1 MQMETKGKINPS
13 ERIPLKLIWEKKL
26 ADIHTPVGLYLK
38 LRDRFPQ
45 TLLLESAD
53 YHGKENALSF
63 LCLDPWAEFKV
74 EDGKGSIRIQDSIE
88 NFEVSQNRK
97 DLTESLGAFLSRFVK
112 PENPAPPVM
121 SLGAFGFLGYDALS
135 YFEDIHLSEKN
146 NKVPGIPT
154 ALYRVFRFVLVFDH
168 FNENLYFVE
177 QFPEGG
183 DEKSRLPELEALIG
197 NRNIAEYP
205 FRKMGEEW
213 GDQSDEAYLEAVA
226 KGRQHCFRGDVFQI
240 VLSRKFSQAF
250 HGDDF
255 NVYRQLRSINPSPYL
270 FYFDYGSF
278 RIFGSSPEAQIV
290 IRKNKATIYPI
301 AGTFRRTGNDEADAQ
316 LAEKLLHD
324 EKENAEHIMLVD
336 LARNDL
342 SRSCSTVEVESLK
355 EVQFYSHVIHLVSKV
370 TGVLAEGVNK
380 LQLVADTFPAGTLSG
395 APKYRAM
402 ELIEEIEPSER
413 GFYAGCIGFIDFNLD
428 FNHAIMIRSFLSK
441 DNRLY
446 FQAGAGVVAKS
457 DPELELKEVANK
469 LSALRTAIDKASDIS
484 SF

>member
-1 MQMETKGKINPS
+1 MEENNKSIQLTQ
-13 ERIPLKLIWEKKL
+13 IWEKKL

-53 YHGKENALSF
+53 YHGKENAISF
-63 LCLDPWAEFKV
+63 ICLEPWAEFKV
-74 EDGKGSIRIQDSIE
+74 ENGKGHIQIGANKEEFD
-88 NFEVSQNRK
+88 VKKNRK
-97 DLTESLGAFLSRFVK
+97 DLISGLEGFLSRFK
-112 PENPAPPVM
+112 KANTPAPSVM
-121 SLGAFGFLGYDALS
+121 TQGAFGFMSYDSLPF
-135 YFEDIHLSEKN
+135 FEDIELKDKQ
-146 NKVPGIPT
+146 NKIQDFPT
-154 ALYRVFRFVLVFDH
+154 ALYRIFRFVLAFDH
-168 FNENLYFVE
+168 FNDSLYFIE
-177 QFPEGG
+177 QFAEDPS
-183 DEKSRLPELEALIG
+183 EKPRMGELEALIG

-205 FRKMGEEW
+205 FRKVGEEW
-213 GDQSDEAYLEAVA
+213 ADQTDEQYLKVVE
-226 KGRQHCFRGDVFQI
+226 KGRAHCFRGDVFQI
-240 VLSRKFSQAF
+240 VLSRKFSQNF

-278 RIFGSSPEAQIV
+278 KIFGSSPEAQIV
-290 IRKNKATIYPI
+290 IKNNKASIYPI

-316 LAEKLLHD
+316 LAEDLLKD

-342 SRSCSTVEVESLK
+342 SRSCTHVEVEQLK
-355 EVQFYSHVIHLVSKV
+355 EVQYYSHVIHLVSKV
-370 TGVLAEGVNK
+370 TGTLSTDTNK

-402 ELIEEIEPSER
+402 ELIDEIEPSQR
-413 GFYAGCIGFIDFNLD
+413 GFYAGCIGFVDFNLD

-441 DNRLY
+441 DNQLY

-457 DPELELKEVANK
+457 DPQTELKEVANK
-469 LSALRTAIDKASDIS
+469 LSALRNSIEKASEIS
-484 SF
+484 TF